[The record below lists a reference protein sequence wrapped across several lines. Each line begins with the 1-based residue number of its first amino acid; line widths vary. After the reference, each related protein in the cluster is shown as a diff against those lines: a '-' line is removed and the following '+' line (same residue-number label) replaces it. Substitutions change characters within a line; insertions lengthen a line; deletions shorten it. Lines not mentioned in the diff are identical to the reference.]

1 MDRPVFM
8 IILSPKPEWPQPNE
22 RLSGADI
29 QRKTAMTTS
38 MQASLTEIGRRLKAG
53 YAPILAKP
61 LPSEI
66 EDLLSCLVALEID
79 E

>member
-1 MDRPVFM
+1 
-8 IILSPKPEWPQPNE
+8 L
-22 RLSGADI
+22 DI

-38 MQASLTEIGRRLKAG
+38 MQASLTDIGCRLKAS

-66 EDLLSCLVALEID
+66 EDLLTWLVALELD